1 MTDRYDV
8 ENRLS
13 SQHDENS
20 KIEEIMHC
28 EFNEE
33 HWNLEEINSNEIYI
47 LSTGSTYNSRND
59 NTNENNDNNK
69 NINSDNYFQN
79 ENNEYNKEINTDNY
93 YQIENKEN
101 NKDINSDN
109 HFQINQNII
118 NKKRK
123 RNIISEEKKKMGR
136 KKKGFCGV
144 SKHNKYSKDNQI
156 KKIKTNFT
164 NFCYSHV
171 KKYYKKNKIKK
182 IKREFVINGNRDY
195 NLKLFG
201 YSKIEDYLSNEISIK
216 YTKNRGSNKK
226 KINILKKKCPEL
238 KDFLEQTFNDGLKKY
253 INGYYDSFYKNPA
266 DNKYLFC
273 QLKIDEK
280 EKKIWERLINEDLC
294 EYFWNKKGRKT
305 IDEED

>member
-1 MTDRYDV
+1 MRDGYDI

-13 SQHDENS
+13 SQHGENS

-59 NTNENNDNNK
+59 NTNENNENNK

-93 YQIENKEN
+93 YQNENNEN

-156 KKIKTNFT
+156 KKIKISSTNFS
-164 NFCYSHV
+164 YSFLNENPDE
-171 KKYYKKNKIKK
+171 KNRIKK

-195 NLKLFG
+195 NLKLLDSPIEELL
-201 YSKIEDYLSNEISIK
+201 SKEIS
-216 YTKNRGSNKK
+216 
-226 KINILKKKCPEL
+226 P
-238 KDFLEQTFNDGLKKY
+238 
-253 INGYYDSFYKNPA
+253 
-266 DNKYLFC
+266 
-273 QLKIDEK
+273 K
-280 EKKIWERLINEDLC
+280 ED
-294 EYFWNKKGRKT
+294 
-305 IDEED
+305 

>member
-1 MTDRYDV
+1 MRDGYDI

-13 SQHDENS
+13 SQHGENS

-47 LSTGSTYNSRND
+47 ISNCATYNSIND
-59 NTNENNDNNK
+59 NTIENN
-69 NINSDNYFQN
+69 
-79 ENNEYNKEINTDNY
+79 
-93 YQIENKEN
+93 EN

-109 HFQINQNII
+109 HNQINQNII

-156 KKIKTNFT
+156 KKIKISSTNFS
-164 NFCYSHV
+164 YSFLNENPDE
-171 KKYYKKNKIKK
+171 KNRIKK

-195 NLKLFG
+195 NLKLLDSPIEELL
-201 YSKIEDYLSNEISIK
+201 SKEIS
-216 YTKNRGSNKK
+216 
-226 KINILKKKCPEL
+226 P
-238 KDFLEQTFNDGLKKY
+238 
-253 INGYYDSFYKNPA
+253 
-266 DNKYLFC
+266 
-273 QLKIDEK
+273 K
-280 EKKIWERLINEDLC
+280 ED
-294 EYFWNKKGRKT
+294 
-305 IDEED
+305 

>member
-1 MTDRYDV
+1 MTDGYDV

-13 SQHDENS
+13 LQHDENS

-59 NTNENNDNNK
+59 NSNENNNK

-93 YQIENKEN
+93 YQNENNES

-156 KKIKTNFT
+156 KKIKISSTNFS
-164 NFCYSHV
+164 YSFLNENPDE
-171 KKYYKKNKIKK
+171 KNRIKK

-195 NLKLFG
+195 NLKLLDSPIEELL
-201 YSKIEDYLSNEISIK
+201 SKEIS
-216 YTKNRGSNKK
+216 
-226 KINILKKKCPEL
+226 P
-238 KDFLEQTFNDGLKKY
+238 
-253 INGYYDSFYKNPA
+253 
-266 DNKYLFC
+266 
-273 QLKIDEK
+273 K
-280 EKKIWERLINEDLC
+280 ED
-294 EYFWNKKGRKT
+294 
-305 IDEED
+305 

>member
-59 NTNENNDNNK
+59 NSNENNNK

-93 YQIENKEN
+93 YQKENNEN

-109 HFQINQNII
+109 HNQINQNIL

-171 KKYYKKNKIKK
+171 KKYYKRNKIKK

-195 NLKLFG
+195 NLKLLDSPIEELL
-201 YSKIEDYLSNEISIK
+201 SKEIS
-216 YTKNRGSNKK
+216 
-226 KINILKKKCPEL
+226 P
-238 KDFLEQTFNDGLKKY
+238 
-253 INGYYDSFYKNPA
+253 
-266 DNKYLFC
+266 
-273 QLKIDEK
+273 K
-280 EKKIWERLINEDLC
+280 ED
-294 EYFWNKKGRKT
+294 
-305 IDEED
+305 